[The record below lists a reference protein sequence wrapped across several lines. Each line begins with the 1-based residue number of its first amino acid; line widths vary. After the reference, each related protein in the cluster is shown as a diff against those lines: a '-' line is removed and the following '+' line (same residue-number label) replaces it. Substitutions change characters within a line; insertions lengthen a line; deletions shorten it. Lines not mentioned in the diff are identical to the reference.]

1 MCGEN
6 TAALPAPPPFHGSP
20 PRVRG
25 KRNKVVTS
33 TSDQRIT
40 PACAG
45 KTESSAPVSGRFTDH
60 PRVCGENDIYLRGS
74 TRFRGSPPR
83 VRGKPAHLYVPKAAP
98 RITPACAGKTDSGS
112 GAGSAGTDHPRV
124 CGENRLDYADLW
136 TYGGSPPRV
145 RGKQAFLS
153 RRGLWARITP
163 ACAGKTRSV
172 TSVLPSSSD
181 HPRVCGENCSFAFLT
196 SVYFGS
202 PPRVRGKPR
211 SAPVKI
217 QPRRIT
223 PACAGK
229 TTGLS
234 EKALSVS
241 DHPRVCGENY
251 KRYGAKVATDGSPPR
266 VRGKRCH

>member
-124 CGENRLDYADLW
+124 CGENWEEFIYWLRR
-136 TYGGSPPRV
+136 GGSPPRV
-145 RGKQAFLS
+145 RGKRLAKLDAVRHF
-153 RRGLWARITP
+153 RITP
-163 ACAGKTRSV
+163 ACAGKTSNGD
-172 TSVLPSSSD
+172 SNHDCPPD
-181 HPRVCGENCSFAFLT
+181 HPRVCGENT
-196 SVYFGS
+196 SEMAYF
-202 PPRVRGKPR
+202 RG
-211 SAPVKI
+211 
-217 QPRRIT
+217 
-223 PACAGK
+223 
-229 TTGLS
+229 
-234 EKALSVS
+234 
-241 DHPRVCGENY
+241 
-251 KRYGAKVATDGSPPR
+251 
-266 VRGKRCH
+266 

>member
-124 CGENRLDYADLW
+124 CGENWEEFIYWLRR
-136 TYGGSPPRV
+136 GGSPPRV
-145 RGKQAFLS
+145 RGKQLL
-153 RRGLWARITP
+153 RLDTPVRERITP
-163 ACAGKTRSV
+163 ACAGKTERVGTVKSGKA
-172 TSVLPSSSD
+172 D
-181 HPRVCGENCSFAFLT
+181 HPRVCGENIAFCVL
-196 SVYFGS
+196 
-202 PPRVRGKPR
+202 
-211 SAPVKI
+211 
-217 QPRRIT
+217 
-223 PACAGK
+223 
-229 TTGLS
+229 
-234 EKALSVS
+234 
-241 DHPRVCGENY
+241 CGFL
-251 KRYGAKVATDGSPPR
+251 DGSPPR
-266 VRGKRCH
+266 VRGKHFGNGVFPWLILVLSLDPL